1 MPKAS
6 PIQESFSGGEFSPL
20 LHGRVNTDRYKTGL
34 TTCLNYVCSTQGPLL
49 RRPGTRYVAPTKNG
63 GAEDPVLVRFEFS
76 TTQAYILEFGH
87 QYIRFYRNNAAV
99 LEDAKPITGA
109 SQTNPVVVT
118 CVGHGYATNQ
128 EVEINGV
135 GGMTE
140 LNGRRFIVGATTANT
155 FELRDLDGSN
165 LNGTGFGTYTGGG
178 TAARVYTLAT
188 QYTSDMLRSLR
199 FAQSADVL
207 YIATPHLV
215 PYKLS
220 RTGHTAWTITPMNDL
235 KDGPYLPTN
244 TTATTLTPSG
254 TTGTV
259 SVTASSTAGI
269 NNGQGFSLPD
279 LNRIIRI
286 KHGSTWGWGKIVAVV
301 STTHVDVEVKSAFG
315 GTTASADWRLGL
327 WSPKTGYPAAVT
339 FHEDRLM
346 FGGTRDYPQRI
357 DGSNTG
363 DYENFAPSAT
373 DGTVG
378 DANAI
383 AFTLNATD
391 VNVIRWMRSDE
402 KGLLV
407 GTVGA
412 EWIVRPSQ
420 QGEALTPT
428 NITAKPST
436 RHGSADIEP
445 VQVGKATL
453 FVQRHKRKIRELT
466 YLFEVDGFRAPDL
479 TVLSEHIT
487 QGGITQLAYVQEPQ
501 SIVWAVRAD
510 GTLLGVTYE
519 RDLDALRVGWH
530 RHVLGGA
537 SDANGTPAQ
546 VRSIAAI
553 PSPDGTR
560 DELWMVVRR
569 WINGRQVHYVEYM
582 NKFFEEE
589 DAQEDAFFVDCG
601 LTYDGAPDDTI
612 SGLWHLEGQTVAVWA
627 DGAAHPNKV
636 VANGTIVLDR
646 PASVVQVGYAYN
658 SDMQTLRPE
667 AGSMDGTAQGKTKR
681 THRLGFIL
689 HRTLGLKFGP
699 SFDNLTTMIF
709 RTAADAMSEAVPL
722 FSGVR
727 SEVFDGDYDYDG
739 YVCIRQDQ
747 PAPGTILAVMP
758 QVVTQDRG

>member
-87 QYIRFYRNNAAV
+87 QYIRFYRNNAAI
-99 LEDAKPITGA
+99 LEGAKAITGA
-109 SQTNPVVVT
+109 TRANPVVIT
-118 CVGHGYATNQ
+118 CADHGYATGE

-135 GGMTE
+135 GGMVE

-155 FELRDLDGSN
+155 FELRGLDGSN

-178 TAARVYTLAT
+178 TAARVYTV
-188 QYTSDMLRSLR
+188 YTAYNSADLRGLK

-207 YIATPHLV
+207 YIVHPNYAPRV
-215 PYKLS
+215 LS
-220 RTGHTAWTITPMNDL
+220 RTGHTAWLLSPFQSQ
-235 KDGPYLPTN
+235 DGPYLPTN
-244 TTATTLTPSG
+244 ITPTTLTPSG
-254 TTGTV
+254 AGG
-259 SVTASSTAGI
+259 SVMITASATAGI
-269 NNGQGFSLPD
+269 NGGAGFLPTD
-279 LNRIIRI
+279 VGRVVRI
-286 KHGSTWGWGKIVAVV
+286 KHGSTWGWARITLYVTNTSVYAQ
-301 STTHVDVEVKSAFG
+301 VERDFG
-315 GTTASADWRLGL
+315 GATASAEWRLGL
-327 WSPKTGYPAAVT
+327 WSATTGYPAAVT

-346 FGGTRDYPQRI
+346 FGGVRDYPQRI

-363 DYENFAPSAT
+363 DYTNFAPSAP

-391 VNVIRWMRSDE
+391 VNVVRWMRSDE
-402 KGLLV
+402 KGLLI

-436 RHGSADIEP
+436 RHGSADLEP
-445 VQVGKATL
+445 VQVGKSVL
-453 FVQRHKRKIRELT
+453 FVQRHKRKLRELT

-487 QGGITQLAYVQEPQ
+487 NGGVVQLAYMQDPQ
-501 SIVWAVRAD
+501 SIVWAARAD
-510 GTLLGVTYE
+510 GTLLGMTYE

-560 DELWMVVRR
+560 DELWVVVRR

-612 SGLWHLEGQTVAVWA
+612 SGLWHLEGETVAVWA

-658 SDMQTLRPE
+658 SDMQTLRSE

-709 RTAADAMSEAVPL
+709 RSAADPMGEAVPL

-739 YVCIRQDQ
+739 HVCIRQDQ

>member
-6 PIQESFSGGEFSPL
+6 PIQESFSGGEFSSL

-87 QYIRFYRNNAAV
+87 QYIRFYRNNAAI
-99 LEDAKPITGA
+99 LEGAKAITGA
-109 SQTNPVVVT
+109 TRANPVVIT
-118 CVGHGYATNQ
+118 CAGHGYATGE

-135 GGMTE
+135 GGMVE
-140 LNGRRFIVGATTANT
+140 LNGRRFIIGATTANT
-155 FELRDLDGSN
+155 FELRGLDGSN

-178 TAARVYTLAT
+178 TVARVYTV
-188 QYTSDMLRSLR
+188 YTAYNSADLRSLK

-207 YIATPHLV
+207 YIVHPNYAPRM
-215 PYKLS
+215 LS
-220 RTGHTAWTITPMNDL
+220 RTGHTTWLLSPFQSQ
-235 KDGPYLPTN
+235 DGPYLPTN
-244 TTATTLTPSG
+244 ITPTTLTPSG
-254 TTGTV
+254 AGGSITI
-259 SVTASSTAGI
+259 TASATAGI
-269 NNGQGFSLPD
+269 NGGAGFLATD
-279 LNRIIRI
+279 VGRVVRI
-286 KHGSTWGWGKIVAVV
+286 KHGSTWGWARITQYVT
-301 STTHVDVEVKSAFG
+301 STSVNALVERDFG
-315 GTTASADWRLGL
+315 GATASAEWRLGL
-327 WSPKTGYPAAVT
+327 WSATTGYPAAVT

-346 FGGTRDYPQRI
+346 FGGVRDYPQRI

-363 DYENFAPSAT
+363 DYTNFAPSAP

-402 KGLLV
+402 KGLLI

-436 RHGSADIEP
+436 RHGSADLEP
-445 VQVGKATL
+445 VQVGKSVL
-453 FVQRHKRKIRELT
+453 FVQRHKRKLRELT

-487 QGGITQLAYVQEPQ
+487 NGGVVQLAYTQEPQ

-510 GTLLGVTYE
+510 GALLGMTYE

-530 RHVLGGA
+530 RHILGGPGNA
-537 SDANGTPAQ
+537 TGGPAQ
-546 VRSIAAI
+546 VRSVAVI
-553 PSPDGTR
+553 PSSDGTR
-560 DELWMVVRR
+560 DELWVVVRR
-569 WINGRQVHYVEYM
+569 WVGGRQVHYVEYM

-612 SGLWHLEGQTVAVWA
+612 SGLWHLEGEEVAVWA

-636 VANGTIVLDR
+636 VQNGSITLDR
-646 PASVVQVGYAYN
+646 PASVVQIGYAYN

-681 THRLGFIL
+681 THRMGFIL

-709 RTAADAMSEAVPL
+709 RTAADPMGEAVPL